1 MTMNATAQATIKAP
15 APRVFYLAMQ
25 DMYELQIAKAWGKAN
40 TKPVV
45 DHIPLD
51 RLTLEMVIVPVV
63 RTAETRTPMLQ
74 EEWDPTEQR
83 KVSKRIPAA
92 DLTSELHECKPVR
105 VGEFWQSGGTGRSAG
120 DAFSELL
127 MGKLDQNA
135 FIDALAASTAEHAVY
150 PRTHHGDDN
159 KTVKLTWGA

>member
-1 MTMNATAQATIKAP
+1 MNAAAQATIKAP
-15 APRVFYLAMQ
+15 TPRVFYLAMD
-25 DMYELQIAKAWGKAN
+25 DMYESQIARAWAKEHS
-40 TKPVV
+40 KSVV
-45 DHIPLD
+45 NFIPLD
-51 RLTLEMVIVPVV
+51 RLTLDMVIVPVV

-74 EEWDPTEQR
+74 EEWNQSEQR
-83 KVSKRIPAA
+83 KVSKRIPATE
-92 DLTSELHECKPVR
+92 LTSELVECKPVR
-105 VGEFWQSGGTGRSAG
+105 VGEFWHSGSGRNAG